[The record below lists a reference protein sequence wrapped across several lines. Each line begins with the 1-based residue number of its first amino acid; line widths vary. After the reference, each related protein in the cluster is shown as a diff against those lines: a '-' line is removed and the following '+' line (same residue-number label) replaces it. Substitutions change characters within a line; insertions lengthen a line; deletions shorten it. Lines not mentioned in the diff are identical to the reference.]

1 MIHIIY
7 ISYFQIMPNLT
18 IYLYLSFYLLDQF
31 LTIVIN
37 LTITFHNRTL
47 FILRFLLFYY
57 LKLDYL
63 NY

>member
-1 MIHIIY
+1 MIHIIN
-7 ISYFQIMPNLT
+7 IINFQIIPNFTLL
-18 IYLYLSFYLLDQF
+18 LYLSFYLLDQF
-31 LTIVIN
+31 LTILIN